1 MIIIIY
7 LESLVLFRSNQCY
20 LNAKNTRCIGLVRKK
35 HLRCVFF
42 SKHVGISTS
51 QTGQIFWMKN
61 SDTLTHQFWG
71 TAVSGKNRCIWYMIL
86 YLDVITASIHAVY
99 HKRRSCIAYIGLHLP
114 NCSRLILRSIEG
126 PTAHN
131 SPASIRVWEETA
143 AKWWGKR
150 RSTTLIGGFNPC
162 EKYARQIGSFP
173 QSRGENKQWL
183 KPPPRTAPTPL
194 KHPNLDL
201 SIQSNLIAVASYE
214 SHGTEIGPCTQKRMA
229 NCTSSSIVL
238 DENKNQE
245 QQEQQE
251 PQEQQ

>member
-1 MIIIIY
+1 MIIVIY
-7 LESLVLFRSNQCY
+7 LDSLVLFRSNQCY
-20 LNAKNTRCIGLVRKK
+20 LNAKK
-35 HLRCVFF
+35 HKMHWLGEKENIYGAFF
-42 SKHVGISTS
+42 LK
-51 QTGQIFWMKN
+51 TGWYQHFPNWSNILNEN

-71 TAVSGKNRCIWYMIL
+71 TAASGKNRCIWYMTL

-194 KHPNLDL
+194 KHPNLHL
-201 SIQSNLIAVASYE
+201 SIQSYLITVASYE

-229 NCTSSSIVL
+229 NCTS
-238 DENKNQE
+238 
-245 QQEQQE
+245 
-251 PQEQQ
+251 P